1 MKIDKIITN
10 PAPPGQLVLIEGDGL
25 EDADKLHFGDESIQF
40 KVNSTGSIETT
51 IPSGS
56 GTVDVTVE
64 GKDGDK
70 SNSVR
75 FTFLEVH

>member
-10 PAPPGQLVLIEGDGL
+10 PAPPGQLVIIEGDGL
-25 EDADKLHFGDESIQF
+25 AAADKLHFGGEPIPF
-40 KVNSTGSIETT
+40 KVNSTGGIETT

-56 GTVDVTVE
+56 GTVEVAVE
-64 GKDGDK
+64 GQDGEK
-70 SNSVR
+70 SNSVS